1 MSLIKQTSIAVI
13 SSVLALLVFVA
24 TPVNAEINPFASQVL
39 MTHVSMDDKA
49 EGKCGEGK
57 AQAKEKCG
65 EGKCGE
71 GKAQAKGKCGEG
83 KCGEGKAHAKGKC
96 GEGKGKAHA
105 KGKCGEGKAKA
116 KGKCGEGK
124 CGEGKAKAE
133 DKKCGG

>member
-13 SSVLALLVFVA
+13 SSVFALSFLVA

-39 MTHVSMDDKA
+39 MTHASMDDKA

-57 AQAKEKCG
+57 
-65 EGKCGE
+65 CGE
-71 GKAQAKGKCGEG
+71 GKAETKAKGKCGEG
-83 KCGEGKAHAKGKC
+83 KCGEGKA
-96 GEGKGKAHA
+96 EA
-105 KGKCGEGKAKA
+105 KGKCGEGKAETKA

-124 CGEGKAKAE
+124 CGEGKAKAQ